1 MVKKQKP
8 LSVCQLRYG
17 LKKTVLLRKEDLSS
31 KGRVIEQIYSLAR
44 IFLYFP
50 IITKN
55 VCTVVVLVILLGYHC
70 CIHIVCYIDA
80 IYSKNGAK
88 DVPFIDF

>member
-1 MVKKQKP
+1 MVKNQKP

-44 IFLYFP
+44 IFFIFSHNYEKCMYSSSTSHSIRLPLLHPYCMLY
-50 IITKN
+50 
-55 VCTVVVLVILLGYHC
+55 
-70 CIHIVCYIDA
+70 
-80 IYSKNGAK
+80 
-88 DVPFIDF
+88 